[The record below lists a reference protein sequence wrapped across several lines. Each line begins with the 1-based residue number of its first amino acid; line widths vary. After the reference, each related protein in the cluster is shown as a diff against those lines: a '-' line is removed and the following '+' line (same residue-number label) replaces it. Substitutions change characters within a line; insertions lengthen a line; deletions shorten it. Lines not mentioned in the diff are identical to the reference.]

1 MNRLKN
7 TRCYLCGAMDRVKD
21 GGVGWRAEMKE
32 RLGDLGIVWLDPC
45 CKPTTLAVEN
55 SNTRKALAQAKEAG
69 AYDVVTEQVKIIRCI
84 DLRMTDI
91 ADFVVVN
98 LDTDVHA
105 CGTYEEIANANRQK
119 KPIIVHVEQG
129 KKNAPSWLFGML
141 PHQMI
146 FSTWEEVDEYLRHV
160 NEDEQVDRSHRW
172 YFFDLEVKSASPV
185 PHLKRRTYLILKTL
199 SFETISTTAQF
210 ALAWSMFQDIGA
222 CLWFT
227 TVSFV
232 MKSILYYYHERCW

>member
-21 GGVGWRAEMKE
+21 GGVGWRAEMRE
-32 RLGDLGIVWLDPC
+32 RFTDRGIVWLDPC
-45 CKPTTLAVEN
+45 RKPTTMAIEN
-55 SNTRKALAQAKEAG
+55 DETRRQFTLAKERGDFEYVARVG
-69 AYDVVTEQVKIIRCI
+69 KIIRCI

-91 ADFVVVN
+91 ADFLVVN

-129 KKNAPSWLFGML
+129 KQNAPTWLFWML

-146 FSTWEEVDEYLRHV
+146 FSTWAAVDGYLRHIGSDPEIDHL
-160 NEDEQVDRSHRW
+160 NRW
-172 YFFDLEVKSASPV
+172 MFFDLEN
-185 PHLKRRTYLILKTL
+185 
-199 SFETISTTAQF
+199 QC
-210 ALAWSMFQDIGA
+210 G
-222 CLWFT
+222 
-227 TVSFV
+227 
-232 MKSILYYYHERCW
+232 